1 MIRFGPDDDLRPL
14 PTRREVLAA
23 AKRISGHVVRTP
35 SLHAPRLS
43 EASGCELILKAENL
57 QRVSAFK
64 ARGAINTLLQLSP
77 AQRRQP
83 IVTYSSGNHGQAVAW
98 CARERGARVRVFVPE
113 DVDPSKARAIEAWG
127 AELVLEGADCVETE
141 NAARA
146 HAAATG
152 ASYVP
157 PYNDP
162 VVIAGQGTCGYELA
176 QQLPEVDALFVA
188 LGGGGLIA
196 GMATYLRSVRP
207 DLRVIGCS
215 PERSPALHECMKA
228 GRVVDVPCHPTLSDA
243 TAGGVEPGAITVDLC
258 KELLDE
264 SLLVSEAQ
272 IADAMRE
279 YIDAH
284 HQLIEGSAAVA
295 LAALKRE
302 RARFKGQTTAVV
314 ICGGNIGR
322 QKLVSVLNL

>member
-1 MIRFGPDDDLRPL
+1 MLTAESIA
-14 PTRREVLAA
+14 AA
-23 AKRISGHVVRTP
+23 AKRMRGRIRETP
-35 SLHAPRLS
+35 CEYSPQLSKAWGVDLHAKL
-43 EASGCELILKAENL
+43 ENF
-57 QRVSAFK
+57 QVTGSFK
-64 ARGAINTLLQLSP
+64 ARGAMNKLDSLSDD
-77 AQRRQP
+77 ALARG
-83 IVTYSSGNHGQAVAW
+83 IVTASSGNHGQAVAW